1 MPASFGLGGYVGE
14 EVRCE
19 RPVRT
24 IAVSK
29 RRIALLGIVAAVLSV
44 VAILIFAYRTPAA
57 PAVIFTTIGGER
69 VATADLH
76 GKVVLVNFWATTCV
90 VCMREM
96 PQMVETYRAYAPRG
110 FEVIAVAMP
119 YDRPDWVGSYSKS
132 KALPFRVALDYDA
145 AINSA
150 FGGVEATPTSF
161 LIDKRG
167 RVVRRIVGEPDF
179 AWLRATIESELA
191 KPG

>member
-1 MPASFGLGGYVGE
+1 MPASFGFGGRVGE
-14 EVRCE
+14 EVRWE
-19 RPVRT
+19 SPVRT
-24 IAVSK
+24 IAGPK
-29 RRIALLGIVAAVLSV
+29 RRIVLLGIVATVLSV
-44 VAILIFAYRTPAA
+44 AAISILSYRA
-57 PAVIFTTIGGER
+57 PIAPSVVFTTIGGER
-69 VATADLH
+69 VVIADLH
-76 GKVVLVNFWATTCV
+76 GKVVLVNFWATTCA

-119 YDRPDWVGSYSKS
+119 YDRPDWVGSYSRS

-145 AINSA
+145 AINGA

-167 RVVRRIVGEPDF
+167 RVIRRIVGEPDF